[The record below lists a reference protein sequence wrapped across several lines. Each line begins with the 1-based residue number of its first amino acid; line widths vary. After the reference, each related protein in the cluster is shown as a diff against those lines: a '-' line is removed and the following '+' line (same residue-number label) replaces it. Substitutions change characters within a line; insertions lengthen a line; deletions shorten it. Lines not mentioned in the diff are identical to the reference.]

1 MVSVV
6 ITNPTWYRPPVKPF
20 AARIVPAS
28 TVISTSALNLVGRSG
43 AWFVI
48 TTERPAPSVNV
59 WFWYNA
65 LVVDVSKVCN
75 AVIPSASYK
84 VTTIFASPLI
94 LPLNPVHGPTVEY
107 VILPVDVGKRYAAL
121 AEPPHPFTLKGVPSV
136 VGSLILGLSLKGYM
150 LASTEASPCELLVL
164 K

>member
-1 MVSVV
+1 M
-6 ITNPTWYRPPVKPF
+6 
-20 AARIVPAS
+20 
-28 TVISTSALNLVGRSG
+28 NLVGRSCPQ
-43 AWFVI
+43 FEI
-48 TTERPAPSVNV
+48 TIVRPVPFVNV

-107 VILPVDVGKRYAAL
+107 VIVPVDVGKRYAAL
-121 AEPPHPFTLKGVPSV
+121 AVPPHPFTLKGLPSV

-150 LASTEASPCELLVL
+150 LASTEASPWALLVL